1 MDDKEDYDYIIKYI
15 VLGNAAVGKSNII
28 VSFIKN
34 EFNLNYK
41 VTLGIDCETKIVT
54 IENTKLYLQI
64 WDTAGSESFYSITR
78 SFFKN
83 TTVVVVVYDVTNKN
97 TFHSVKQWLRDCQ
110 EENNEHLI
118 KVLVANKIDKP
129 DNIKQVTSEEGHE
142 LAEKEGML
150 FIESSVKTR
159 TNIENIFLESA
170 KIVVQNIK
178 NNVYDLSTNVN
189 GIKTKQTDD
198 RLKNVELTKFNSR
211 TKGYFCCY

>member
-1 MDDKEDYDYIIKYI
+1 
-15 VLGNAAVGKSNII
+15 
-28 VSFIKN
+28 
-34 EFNLNYK
+34 
-41 VTLGIDCETKIVT
+41 
-54 IENTKLYLQI
+54 
-64 WDTAGSESFYSITR
+64 
-78 SFFKN
+78 
-83 TTVVVVVYDVTNKN
+83 
-97 TFHSVKQWLRDCQ
+97 
-110 EENNEHLI
+110 
-118 KVLVANKIDKP
+118 
-129 DNIKQVTSEEGHE
+129 
-142 LAEKEGML
+142 ML